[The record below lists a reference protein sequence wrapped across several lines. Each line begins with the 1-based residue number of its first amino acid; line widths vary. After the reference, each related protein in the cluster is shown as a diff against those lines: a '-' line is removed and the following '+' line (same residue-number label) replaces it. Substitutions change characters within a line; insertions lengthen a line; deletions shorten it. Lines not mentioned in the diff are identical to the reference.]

1 MKCSYFRK
9 DKYDR
14 LLDECYMIEA
24 AFKEFRAQKNSF
36 IAEIQSLE
44 DQCKDIMDQLL
55 SSKTHL
61 DELRAEV
68 REDKEELTTVT
79 YVDDLVDLN
88 KDN

>member
-1 MKCSYFRK
+1 
-9 DKYDR
+9 
-14 LLDECYMIEA
+14 
-24 AFKEFRAQKNSF
+24 
-36 IAEIQSLE
+36 
-44 DQCKDIMDQLL
+44 MDQLL